1 MNGLSKHVDGEEHAA
16 KRTKTEY
23 PPLASRFIKISSA
36 RDSITSTQFLKDG
49 ETIVSSGG
57 IFELGFFSPTNSL
70 NRYVGIWYKQIP
82 VFTVV
87 WVANRDT
94 PITNTSSSVVFQII
108 NSGRLALVEGNNSIL
123 WHTNTSILVQNPVAK
138 LLDSGNLVIT
148 DGNENFLWQSFY
160 HPTDT
165 LLPGMIIGKNF
176 HTGVE
181 ISLSSWKTQNNP
193 GSGEYTF
200 SLEATGYPQVV
211 IKNGRMEVHR
221 SGPWNGMDLNGTPG
235 MGKLG
240 TITQTFV
247 IANTTAFLLYFK
259 VFNSSSLV
267 RAIISSSGTLQFYLW
282 EDGSE
287 EWNILYTA
295 PTDICDRYGYCGANG
310 ICYYDNYPS
319 CSCLDNFMPKNAV
332 GCVRRTPLSCQNG
345 SSDGFLKYS
354 GLKFPDTKL
363 SWFNSSM
370 NLKEC
375 EKFCLKNC
383 NCTAYSSLDIS
394 NGEHGCLIWF
404 GDLIDLRMLPGQDLY
419 IRMAASD
426 LDYTSS
432 SKGKKFNIVKL
443 TSSLLIVP
451 LALSLVTMIMKFYK
465 RKWKEMKP
473 VQPELLLVEDQTL
486 FEASTITRATE
497 NFSIKNKIGEGG
509 YGPVYKGVLDD
520 GREIAVK
527 RLSKTSTQGLEEFKN
542 EVNFIAKLQH
552 RNLVNLLGWCIKG
565 EEMLLIYEYMP
576 NKSLDSFIFDNSRR
590 VLLDWTK
597 RFDIINGIA
606 RGLLYLHQ
614 DSRLRIIHRD
624 LKASNILL
632 DIDMNPKISDFGL
645 ARSIGGNE
653 TGANTARV
661 AGTHGYMS
669 PEYAGNGMFSTKS
682 DVFSFGVSVLEIV
695 SGRRN
700 RGFSHQDH
708 YENLPSYAWKLYRDG
723 RSIELL
729 DEHLVESCNLTQVLR
744 SIHIGLLCV
753 QQHPED
759 RPSMYSVVQMLS
771 NDADLPIAKKPGFFT
786 GREIETH
793 ISTME
798 ITDSVNEITIS
809 LLNPR

>member
-1 MNGLSKHVDGEEHAA
+1 MGNDV
-16 KRTKTEY
+16 
-23 PPLASRFIKISSA
+23 PLFIALMLLVSIQKISSA

-108 NSGRLALVEGNNSIL
+108 HSGRLALVEGNNSIL

-211 IKNGRMEVHR
+211 IKNGRMEV
-221 SGPWNGMDLNGTPG
+221 
-235 MGKLG
+235 
-240 TITQTFV
+240 
-247 IANTTAFLLYFK
+247 
-259 VFNSSSLV
+259 FNSSSLV

-295 PTDICDRYGYCGANG
+295 PTDICDRYGYCGAN
-310 ICYYDNYPS
+310 
-319 CSCLDNFMPKNAV
+319 
-332 GCVRRTPLSCQNG
+332 
-345 SSDGFLKYS
+345 
-354 GLKFPDTKL
+354 
-363 SWFNSSM
+363 
-370 NLKEC
+370 
-375 EKFCLKNC
+375 
-383 NCTAYSSLDIS
+383 
-394 NGEHGCLIWF
+394 
-404 GDLIDLRMLPGQDLY
+404 
-419 IRMAASD
+419 
-426 LDYTSS
+426 DYTSN
-432 SKGKKFNIVKL
+432 SKGKKLNIVKL

-451 LALSLVTMIMKFYK
+451 LALSLVTMIMKFYR

-486 FEASTITRATE
+486 FEASTITRATQ

-576 NKSLDSFIFDNSRR
+576 NKSLDSFIFGILESST
-590 VLLDWTK
+590 LLHFITS
-597 RFDIINGIA
+597 F
-606 RGLLYLHQ
+606 
-614 DSRLRIIHRD
+614 
-624 LKASNILL
+624 
-632 DIDMNPKISDFGL
+632 KI
-645 ARSIGGNE
+645 
-653 TGANTARV
+653 
-661 AGTHGYMS
+661 
-669 PEYAGNGMFSTKS
+669 
-682 DVFSFGVSVLEIV
+682 
-695 SGRRN
+695 
-700 RGFSHQDH
+700 
-708 YENLPSYAWKLYRDG
+708 
-723 RSIELL
+723 
-729 DEHLVESCNLTQVLR
+729 
-744 SIHIGLLCV
+744 
-753 QQHPED
+753 
-759 RPSMYSVVQMLS
+759 
-771 NDADLPIAKKPGFFT
+771 
-786 GREIETH
+786 
-793 ISTME
+793 
-798 ITDSVNEITIS
+798 
-809 LLNPR
+809 

>member
-1 MNGLSKHVDGEEHAA
+1 MGNDV
-16 KRTKTEY
+16 
-23 PPLASRFIKISSA
+23 PLLVALMLLVSIQKISSA

-70 NRYVGIWYKQIP
+70 NRYVGIWYKRIP

-94 PITNTSSSVVFQII
+94 PITNTSSVVFQII
-108 NSGRLALVEGNNSIL
+108 RSGRLALVEGNNSIL
-123 WHTNTSILVQNPVAK
+123 WHTNTSILIQNPVAK

-193 GSGEYTF
+193 G
-200 SLEATGYPQVV
+200 
-211 IKNGRMEVHR
+211 
-221 SGPWNGMDLNGTPG
+221 

-259 VFNSSSLV
+259 VFNSSGLV

-319 CSCLDNFMPKNAV
+319 CSCLDNFLPKNAV
-332 GCVRRTPLSCQNG
+332 GCVRRTPLSCGNG

-432 SKGKKFNIVKL
+432 SKGKKLNIVKL

-576 NKSLDSFIFDNSRR
+576 NKSLDSFIFGILKSST
-590 VLLDWTK
+590 LLHFITS
-597 RFDIINGIA
+597 F
-606 RGLLYLHQ
+606 
-614 DSRLRIIHRD
+614 
-624 LKASNILL
+624 
-632 DIDMNPKISDFGL
+632 KI
-645 ARSIGGNE
+645 
-653 TGANTARV
+653 
-661 AGTHGYMS
+661 
-669 PEYAGNGMFSTKS
+669 
-682 DVFSFGVSVLEIV
+682 
-695 SGRRN
+695 
-700 RGFSHQDH
+700 
-708 YENLPSYAWKLYRDG
+708 
-723 RSIELL
+723 
-729 DEHLVESCNLTQVLR
+729 
-744 SIHIGLLCV
+744 
-753 QQHPED
+753 
-759 RPSMYSVVQMLS
+759 
-771 NDADLPIAKKPGFFT
+771 
-786 GREIETH
+786 
-793 ISTME
+793 
-798 ITDSVNEITIS
+798 
-809 LLNPR
+809 

>member
-1 MNGLSKHVDGEEHAA
+1 MGNDVLLLVALMLLVS
-16 KRTKTEY
+16 
-23 PPLASRFIKISSA
+23 IQKISSA

-94 PITNTSSSVVFQII
+94 PITNTSSSVFFQII
-108 NSGRLALVEGNNSIL
+108 HSGRLALVEGNNSIL

-295 PTDICDRYGYCGANG
+295 PTDICDRYGYCGAN
-310 ICYYDNYPS
+310 
-319 CSCLDNFMPKNAV
+319 
-332 GCVRRTPLSCQNG
+332 
-345 SSDGFLKYS
+345 
-354 GLKFPDTKL
+354 
-363 SWFNSSM
+363 
-370 NLKEC
+370 
-375 EKFCLKNC
+375 
-383 NCTAYSSLDIS
+383 
-394 NGEHGCLIWF
+394 
-404 GDLIDLRMLPGQDLY
+404 
-419 IRMAASD
+419 
-426 LDYTSS
+426 DYTSS
-432 SKGKKFNIVKL
+432 SKGKKLNIVKL

-576 NKSLDSFIFDNSRR
+576 NKSLDSFIFGILESST
-590 VLLDWTK
+590 LLHFITS
-597 RFDIINGIA
+597 F
-606 RGLLYLHQ
+606 
-614 DSRLRIIHRD
+614 
-624 LKASNILL
+624 
-632 DIDMNPKISDFGL
+632 KI
-645 ARSIGGNE
+645 
-653 TGANTARV
+653 
-661 AGTHGYMS
+661 
-669 PEYAGNGMFSTKS
+669 
-682 DVFSFGVSVLEIV
+682 
-695 SGRRN
+695 
-700 RGFSHQDH
+700 
-708 YENLPSYAWKLYRDG
+708 
-723 RSIELL
+723 
-729 DEHLVESCNLTQVLR
+729 
-744 SIHIGLLCV
+744 
-753 QQHPED
+753 
-759 RPSMYSVVQMLS
+759 
-771 NDADLPIAKKPGFFT
+771 
-786 GREIETH
+786 
-793 ISTME
+793 
-798 ITDSVNEITIS
+798 
-809 LLNPR
+809 